1 MPVAVNLLLLSLLGA
16 AVWHV
21 GFPAV
26 AVVCWVYSAFGVG
39 FVLLRRMRPCKA

>member
-21 GFPAV
+21 GFPVV
-26 AVVCWVYSAFGVG
+26 AIVCWMYAASCGCVALY
-39 FVLLRRMRPCKA
+39 RRMRPCKA